1 MTGAQ
6 TPPVDVR
13 ETAAGTDGR
22 GPGPAGRSQVGRRSN
37 EYHPMTGRR
46 RGRDS
51 ERADGDTH
59 AHNTLSPDN
68 PDVQVIY
75 PFHPLHGA
83 TLQTLR
89 RPKRGDGAVC
99 VIDPSGRRLKIPV
112 WMLSWECAEMTISER
127 PYLSKEALLT
137 LATLIASQRDSEPR
151 VHDDLLQTSV
161 SECEGG
167 HRGAASTSGPD
178 DSKGMRRR
186 RVTGPSDTRRTHRS
200 HGPRCSGGLSCGG
213 GKQ

>member
-1 MTGAQ
+1 MPVAKISSALHRVRYRRPAQ
-6 TPPVDVR
+6 SY
-13 ETAAGTDGR
+13 AHGG
-22 GPGPAGRSQVGRRSN
+22 
-37 EYHPMTGRR
+37 
-46 RGRDS
+46 
-51 ERADGDTH
+51 GDTH

-68 PDVQVIY
+68 PDVQVFY

-83 TLQTLR
+83 TLRILR

-99 VIDPSGRRLKIPV
+99 VIDPSGRRLNIPV
-112 WMLSWECAEMTISER
+112 WMLSRECAEMTTSER
-127 PYLSKEALLT
+127 PYLSKEALLS
-137 LATLIASQRDSEPR
+137 LAALIASQPDSEAR

-161 SECEGG
+161 SGCEGG

-186 RVTGPSDTRRTHRS
+186 VTGRSDTRRTHRS